1 MNAERILFYAI
12 FFMVILCFFLLMI
25 IFSIRAK
32 LKMVECKCNALEKE
46 KNEYAKHLAR
56 LMNAVD
62 VASENRR
69 EADAKVE
76 ALHSGDAVDNALDC
90 LRDGKK

>member
-1 MNAERILFYAI
+1 
-12 FFMVILCFFLLMI
+12 MVILCFFLLMI

-69 EADAKVE
+69 KADAKVE
-76 ALHSGDAVDNALDC
+76 ALHSGDAVDNAIDC